1 MGVMLEGGNTMD
13 METRT
18 SPNLDHIRDQQ
29 RETWDKFSAGWKK
42 WDAMVLGWIAP
53 FGEAMIRHANLREDS
68 NVLDIAAGTGEP
80 GLSAA
85 ARVPRGRVTVTDLA
99 GHMLAVA
106 AEKAALRGLRNVETR
121 VCDAGA
127 LPFADASVDAVLCR
141 FGFMFFPDV
150 AVAAREFAR
159 VARPGA
165 RICTAVWG
173 EPAKNPWAT
182 TIMGTIARH
191 VDMPAPPPG
200 SPGLF
205 RCAPVGF
212 IRAVFAEAGLR
223 DVAEEEVSCDMVID
237 TPERYWE
244 VMTDIAAPVVAGLA
258 KADAGTQ
265 EQIRDEV
272 IGLARAFLRDGA
284 VRMPSTAT
292 VIAGT
297 R

>member
-1 MGVMLEGGNTMD
+1 MNT
-13 METRT
+13 ETRAT
-18 SPNLDHIRDQQ
+18 PSLDQIRDQQ

-42 WDAMVLGWIAP
+42 WDEMVIGWIAP
-53 FGEAMIRHANLREDS
+53 FGEAMIRHARLREDS
-68 NVLDIAAGTGEP
+68 EVLDIAAGTGEP
-80 GLSAA
+80 GLTAA
-85 ARVPRGRVTVTDLA
+85 AQVPRGRVTVTDLA
-99 GHMLAVA
+99 EHMLAVA
-106 AEKAALRGLRNVETR
+106 AEKAAQRGLRNVETR

-165 RICTAVWG
+165 RVCTAVWG
-173 EPAKNPWAT
+173 EPEKNPWAT
-182 TIMGTIARH
+182 SVMGTIVRH

-205 RCAPVGF
+205 RCAPPGYM
-212 IRAVFAEAGLR
+212 RAVFAEAGFR
-223 DVAEEEVSCDMVID
+223 DIAEEEVTCDMVID

-244 VMTDIAAPVVAGLA
+244 FMTDIAAPVVAGLA
-258 KADAGTQ
+258 KADALAR
-265 EQIRDEV
+265 EQIRAEV
-272 IGLARAFLRDGA
+272 LGLASQFLREGA
-284 VRMPSTAT
+284 VRMPSAAT
-292 VIAGT
+292 VVVGT

>member
-1 MGVMLEGGNTMD
+1 MD
-13 METRT
+13 MEIRT
-18 SPNLDHIRDQQ
+18 SPNLDQIRDQQ

-68 NVLDIAAGTGEP
+68 HVLDIAAGTGEP
-80 GLSAA
+80 GLTAA

-99 GHMLAVA
+99 EHMLAVA
-106 AEKAALRGLRNVETR
+106 AEKAAQRGLRNVETR

-150 AVAAREFAR
+150 ATAAREFAR
-159 VARPGA
+159 VAKPGA
-165 RICTAVWG
+165 RICAAVWG
-173 EPAKNPWAT
+173 EPPKNPWAT

-191 VDMPAPPPG
+191 VEMPAPPPG

-205 RCAPVGF
+205 RCAPAGYM
-212 IRAVFAEAGLR
+212 RAVFAEAGLR
-223 DVAEEEVSCDMVID
+223 DIAEEEVSCDMVID

-244 VMTDIAAPVVAGLA
+244 FMTDIAAPVVAGLA
-258 KADAGTQ
+258 KADEAAR
-265 EQIRDEV
+265 ERIRVEV
-272 IGLARAFLRDGA
+272 LDLARQFLRDGV

-292 VIAGT
+292 VIVGT